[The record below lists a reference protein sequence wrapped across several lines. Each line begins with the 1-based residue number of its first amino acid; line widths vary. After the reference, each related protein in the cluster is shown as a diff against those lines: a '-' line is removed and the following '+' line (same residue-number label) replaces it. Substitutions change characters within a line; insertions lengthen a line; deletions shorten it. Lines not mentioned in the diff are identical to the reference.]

1 MTVETRM
8 AQSADPRIGSRE
20 MTYVEAARA
29 GLDEE
34 MARDSSIFVVG
45 QGIGARGGNFNT
57 TLGLYEKY
65 GPARLR
71 DVPITERGFVGLCW
85 SRRSIRRKPFS
96 GLSSRSRITRIA
108 WT

>member
-1 MTVETRM
+1 MTATATASKPSV
-8 AQSADPRIGSRE
+8 AGVRE
-20 MTYVEAARA
+20 MTYVEAGRA

-34 MARDSSIFVVG
+34 MARDPRIFVVG

-71 DVPITERGFVGLCW
+71 DVPITERGFVGMCTGAAATG
-85 SRRSIRRKPFS
+85 SQIGR
-96 GLSSRSRITRIA
+96 A
-108 WT
+108 HV